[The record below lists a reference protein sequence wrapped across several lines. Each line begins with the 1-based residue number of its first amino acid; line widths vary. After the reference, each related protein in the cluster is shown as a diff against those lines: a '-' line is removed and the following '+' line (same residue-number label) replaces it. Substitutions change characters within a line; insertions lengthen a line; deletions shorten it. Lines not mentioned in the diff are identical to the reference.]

1 MAKRRIKK
9 WYKHGNWR
17 RRLWLNRKHKDV
29 LFKYLFRKKQDL
41 LSLYNALNGTAS

>member
-1 MAKRRIKK
+1 
-9 WYKHGNWR
+9 
-17 RRLWLNRKHKDV
+17 V